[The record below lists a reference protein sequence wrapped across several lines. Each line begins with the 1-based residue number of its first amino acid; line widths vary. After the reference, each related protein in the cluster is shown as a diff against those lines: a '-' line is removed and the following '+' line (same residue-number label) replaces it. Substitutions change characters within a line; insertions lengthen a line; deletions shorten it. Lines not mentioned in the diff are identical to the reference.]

1 MLRLII
7 NLNRC
12 LNTIYGI
19 QAQDNDHNKEFLD
32 SYTGVYTY
40 ILVWGDTR
48 IISGGNF
55 SPNREMACNH
65 PNMTSN
71 NENIM

>member
-19 QAQDNDHNKEFLD
+19 QAQDNDHNKVWRAADVAKLLQTFKEQE
-32 SYTGVYTY
+32 
-40 ILVWGDTR
+40 ILN
-48 IISGGNF
+48 SLLK
-55 SPNREMACNH
+55 S
-65 PNMTSN
+65 
-71 NENIM
+71 

>member
-32 SYTGVYTY
+32 SYTGGIHIYTGMGRHQNNF
-40 ILVWGDTR
+40 WG
-48 IISGGNF
+48 
-55 SPNREMACNH
+55 
-65 PNMTSN
+65 
-71 NENIM
+71 